1 MEDSKTGERNWGWHK
16 EMETPSMFM
25 DLRSKECWNVY
36 ATQRNGRLHDYGFHA
51 ILQSCTYQDS
61 KLQAQ
66 KRHIDQKNRI
76 VNQDMDSQK
85 YGHLILDEVG
95 KTM

>member
-1 MEDSKTGERNWGWHK
+1 M
-16 EMETPSMFM
+16 
-25 DLRSKECWNVY
+25 
-36 ATQRNGRLHDYGFHA
+36 TQRNGNTFNVHGFKEQGVLKCLCYTKNGRHHDYGFHA

-66 KRHIDQKNRI
+66 KRHIDQENRR
-76 VNQDMDSQK
+76 VNPDMDSQM